1 MPDWKASSFA
11 SRQLGHLYYIRPF
24 DLDPSRKNGGEGFL
38 CNEDTLCV
46 ARFIWLNG
54 LDEFN
59 GHRIWKCPFTNTLVH
74 SLFLLGKMNEL
85 LVNGGGGCMLSIRTE
100 RIYTTWSWSVLRTIE
115 LWRVPRLNAFY
126 TIYIYIY
133 KLFFGIVYL
142 LDNHERRFS
151 NSFPIVEIQQRF
163 DSESIV
169 AGYSPSLKK
178 EPLLFPHTIP

>member
-38 CNEDTLCV
+38 RNEDTLCV

-126 TIYIYIY
+126 TIYIYISC
-133 KLFFGIVYL
+133 
-142 LDNHERRFS
+142 FS
-151 NSFPIVEIQQRF
+151 VSCICSIIMNVDSRIASRLWKYNSALTRNQ
-163 DSESIV
+163 
-169 AGYSPSLKK
+169 
-178 EPLLFPHTIP
+178 